1 MYNEQA
7 IKHHAETYG
16 QCVIAH
22 LHRVG
27 WERARTLDGASG
39 YCVRYGIRKHA
50 PRNICLVAGL
60 RVRALQGQLYKYK
73 FMRTKN
79 KSAVAVAD
87 LEKAWAAFYDS
98 TKVENE
104 KELAKQ
110 GWKTIRAIA
119 EESKL
124 TVAAISCRVETAVGK
139 GILETK
145 KATIQTNQGI
155 REVNLY
161 RPT

>member
-1 MYNEQA
+1 M
-7 IKHHAETYG
+7 
-16 QCVIAH
+16 
-22 LHRVG
+22 
-27 WERARTLDGASG
+27 RA
-39 YCVRYGIRKHA
+39 
-50 PRNICLVAGL
+50 
-60 RVRALQGQLYKYK
+60 
-73 FMRTKN
+73 KN
-79 KSAVAVAD
+79 KSTVAVAD
-87 LEKAWAAFYDS
+87 LEKAWAVFYDS

-124 TVAAISCRVETAVGK
+124 TVAAVSCRVETAIGK

-145 KATIQTNQGI
+145 KATIQTNQGV

>member
-1 MYNEQA
+1 MRSGPSTPSRMGA
-7 IKHHAETYG
+7 RTHTRRAKRI
-16 QCVIAH
+16 
-22 LHRVG
+22 LHRN
-27 WERARTLDGASG
+27 AGAI
-39 YCVRYGIRKHA
+39 RYGICEHA
-50 PRNICLVAGL
+50 PRNIRLVAGI
-60 RVRALQGQLYKYK
+60 RVWLLQRQLNKHQP
-73 FMRTKN
+73 MRKTTKQPL
-79 KSAVAVAD
+79 AVAD

-124 TVAAISCRVETAVGK
+124 TVAAISCRVETAIGK

-145 KATIQTNQGI
+145 KATIRTNQGV
-155 REVNLY
+155 REVKLY

>member
-1 MYNEQA
+1 
-7 IKHHAETYG
+7 
-16 QCVIAH
+16 
-22 LHRVG
+22 
-27 WERARTLDGASG
+27 
-39 YCVRYGIRKHA
+39 
-50 PRNICLVAGL
+50 
-60 RVRALQGQLYKYK
+60 
-73 FMRTKN
+73 MRTKN
-79 KSAVAVAD
+79 KSAVAVANVS
-87 LEKAWAAFYDS
+87 KAWSAFYDA

-124 TVAAISCRVETAVGK
+124 TVAAISCRVETAIGK

-145 KATIQTNQGI
+145 KATIRTNQGV

>member
-1 MYNEQA
+1 M
-7 IKHHAETYG
+7 
-16 QCVIAH
+16 
-22 LHRVG
+22 
-27 WERARTLDGASG
+27 
-39 YCVRYGIRKHA
+39 RKT
-50 PRNICLVAGL
+50 
-60 RVRALQGQLYKYK
+60 
-73 FMRTKN
+73 TKQP
-79 KSAVAVAD
+79 VAVAD

-104 KELAKQ
+104 RELAKQ

-124 TVAAISCRVETAVGK
+124 TVAAVSCRVETAIGK

-145 KATIQTNQGI
+145 KATIRTNQGV